1 MRGFSN
7 ARHAEFYSMDFF
19 SILHQIQPRGC
30 NFASKELPSFMA
42 GAVVLMSAILS
53 QLVGSF
59 VNPFHL
65 LREMNGRTMI
75 RTAAIIIIGLLCEL
89 ASVSLQAMLHS
100 VRKYFSGD

>member
-30 NFASKELPSFMA
+30 NFASKKSPSIMA
-42 GAVVLMSAILS
+42 MAIALMSAILS

-59 VNPFHL
+59 VNPFL
-65 LREMNGRTMI
+65 LSLGKCMD
-75 RTAAIIIIGLLCEL
+75 EL
-89 ASVSLQAMLHS
+89 
-100 VRKYFSGD
+100 